1 MTDKNS
7 DTQKKNTSSLKT
19 KNKLSR
25 ELLKTILDNL
35 YDEVVAVD
43 ANDRI
48 IYANKASEKHYCVRK
63 GSMVGKNVYEVP
75 AWANW
80 EPNTLSTVKEAKK
93 RITLEQTSPLG
104 EKILTTATPVL
115 NENNDIEM
123 IVYNV
128 RDVAQLESVKQGLE
142 LTRELLE
149 EIENQKGEKL
159 FSLPDC
165 DLVAENK
172 EMQELIT
179 LAESVAVVDATILL
193 EGESGTGKG
202 LLAKFIHNK
211 SLRKEAPLLVINC
224 AAIPENLLESEL
236 FGYTPGTFTGGQK
249 QGKKG
254 LIELAQGGTLFLD
267 EIAELSPNLQAKFLH
282 VIQEKQFTPLGGREV
297 KTANVRIIAATNRH
311 LIEMIK
317 EGSFREDLYYRLNV
331 ISLKIP
337 PLRERPEDI
346 PSLAYTF
353 LRKFDKKYNAN
364 HDLASEFLDRLLQH
378 PWNGNIRELENLM
391 ERLTITIKEPIIDV
405 NHLPAHFS
413 ETLEI
418 SCQELFPLN
427 TSLDDIKEEIE
438 KDLIQRAY
446 KRYRSSRNVAKS
458 LKISQTKASRLI
470 RKHVIRVDSNS

>member
-1 MTDKNS
+1 M
-7 DTQKKNTSSLKT
+7 
-19 KNKLSR
+19 
-25 ELLKTILDNL
+25 LKTILDNL

-48 IYANKASEKHYCVRK
+48 IYANKASEKHYSVRK
-63 GSMVGKNVYEVP
+63 SSLVGKYVHEVP

-80 EPNTLSTVKEAKK
+80 EPNTLPTVKRAKK
-93 RITLEQTSPLG
+93 RVTLEQTSPLG

-115 NENNDIEM
+115 NQNNDIEM

-149 EIENQKGEKL
+149 EIESQKGEKT
-159 FSLPDC
+159 FALPNC
-165 DLVAENK
+165 DMVAADK
-172 EMQELIT
+172 EMQKLT
-179 LAESVAVVDATILL
+179 ALAESVAVVDATILL
-193 EGESGTGKG
+193 QGESGTGKG

-211 SLRKEAPLLVINC
+211 SLRKEAPFLVINC

-236 FGYTPGTFTGGQK
+236 FGYAPGTFTGGHK
-249 QGKKG
+249 DGKKG

-282 VIQEKQFTPLGGREV
+282 VIQEKQFMPLGGREV
-297 KTANVRIIAATNRH
+297 KTADVRIIAATNRH

-331 ISLKIP
+331 ISLLIP

-346 PSLAYTF
+346 PTLAYTF
-353 LRKFDKKYNAN
+353 LRKFDKKYNTS
-364 HDLASEFLDRLLQH
+364 HDLSTEFMDCLLLH

-391 ERLTITIKEPIIDV
+391 ERLTVTIKEPIIDV
-405 NHLPAHFS
+405 THLPAHFS
-413 ETLEI
+413 EPQEI
-418 SCQELFPLN
+418 SCRELFPLN
-427 TSLDDIKEEIE
+427 TSLDDLKEEIE
-438 KDLIQRAY
+438 KDLVQRAY
-446 KRYRSSRNVAKS
+446 ERYRSSRKVGKS

-470 RKHVIRVDSNS
+470 RKHVDRVDSDS

>member
-1 MTDKNS
+1 MTDKKA
-7 DTQKKNTSSLKT
+7 DTQKK
-19 KNKLSR
+19 LSR
-25 ELLKTILDNL
+25 QLLKTILDNL

-48 IYANKASEKHYCVRK
+48 IYANKASEKHYSVRK
-63 GSMVGKNVYEVP
+63 SSLVGKYVHEVP

-80 EPNTLSTVKEAKK
+80 EPNTLPTVKRAKK
-93 RITLEQTSPLG
+93 RVTLEQTSPLG

-115 NENNDIEM
+115 NQNNDIEM

-149 EIENQKGEKL
+149 EIESQKGEKT
-159 FSLPDC
+159 FALPNC
-165 DLVAENK
+165 DMVAADK
-172 EMQELIT
+172 EMQKLT
-179 LAESVAVVDATILL
+179 ALAESVAVVDATILL
-193 EGESGTGKG
+193 QGESGTGKG

-211 SLRKEAPLLVINC
+211 SLRKEAPFLVINC

-236 FGYTPGTFTGGQK
+236 FGYAPGTFTGGHK
-249 QGKKG
+249 DGKKG

-282 VIQEKQFTPLGGREV
+282 VIQEKQFMPLGGREV
-297 KTANVRIIAATNRH
+297 KTADVRIIAATNRH

-331 ISLKIP
+331 ISLLIP

-346 PSLAYTF
+346 PTLAYTF
-353 LRKFDKKYNAN
+353 LRKFDKKYNTS
-364 HDLASEFLDRLLQH
+364 HDLSTEFMDCLLLH

-391 ERLTITIKEPIIDV
+391 ERLTVTIKEPIIDV
-405 NHLPAHFS
+405 THLPAHFS
-413 ETLEI
+413 EPQEI
-418 SCQELFPLN
+418 SCRELFPLN
-427 TSLDDIKEEIE
+427 TSLDDLKEEIE
-438 KDLIQRAY
+438 KDLVQRAY
-446 KRYRSSRNVAKS
+446 ERYRSSRKVGKS

-470 RKHVIRVDSNS
+470 RKHVDRVDSDS